1 MLRLPANFIPD
12 FEAQTQFSGKTS
24 ISVNS
29 LSYLSNCEWEQHSQ
43 RGISQVL
50 LSLSHLRYESPQKLL
65 LFSSSKST
73 RRLAQMSL
81 RIKWSVMRYDH
92 EHTSL
97 FTRNMDRMKC
107 WMYVTGGASSFLLD
121 LRDLHQ
127 RFLLFCHNWQYEK
140 ESTYN
145 NFSPQEPHRVLF
157 VDWPLKLALVPLY
170 LSADSVSFYSGYANL
185 RNVLFLNKINI
196 FNTKTL
202 ML

>member
-1 MLRLPANFIPD
+1 MLRLPANFVPD

-43 RGISQVL
+43 RGISQIL
-50 LSLSHLRYESPQKLL
+50 LSLSHLRNESPQKLL

-121 LRDLHQ
+121 FTRGS
-127 RFLLFCHNWQYEK
+127 
-140 ESTYN
+140 STK
-145 NFSPQEPHRVLF
+145 
-157 VDWPLKLALVPLY
+157 D
-170 LSADSVSFYSGYANL
+170 FYSFVTTDGSS
-185 RNVLFLNKINI
+185 
-196 FNTKTL
+196 FNSWGPGFGRKQPHDL
-202 ML
+202 LLSHL